1 MKRLFVGV
9 PLSEELRVKLAVLLH
24 ELQQSGAVLNLV
36 RAEQLHFTLKF
47 LGDVEEKQIS
57 EMTAVLRAVAA
68 LSQPFSVSLQNVGA
82 FPSVGY
88 MRAIWV
94 GVENGL
100 LINVMKKLDERLRS
114 IRPNEHD
121 EKPHVTLARV
131 KSVKNKEMLQE
142 FVQKYQ
148 QASFGGMQVQ
158 EMVLFESALTPQGAE
173 HLVVERF
180 PFGAMA

>member
-9 PLSEELRVKLAVLLH
+9 PLSEELRVKLAVLLL

-47 LGDVEEKQIS
+47 LGDVEEQQIS
-57 EMTAVLRAVAA
+57 EVMTVLRAVAA
-68 LSQPFSVSLQNVGA
+68 LFQPFSVSLQNIGA
-82 FPSVGY
+82 FPSTEY
-88 MRAIWV
+88 MRVIWV

-100 LINVMKKLDERLRS
+100 LIDVMKKLDERLRF

-131 KSVKNKEMLQE
+131 KSANNKEQLQE
-142 FVQKYQ
+142 FVRKYQ
-148 QASFGGMQVQ
+148 HTSFGEMPVQ
-158 EMVLFESALTPQGAE
+158 ELVLFESALMPQGAE
-173 HLVVERF
+173 YSVVERF
-180 PFGAMA
+180 QLRAVT

>member
-9 PLSEELRVKLAVLLH
+9 PLSEELRVKLAVLLD

-47 LGDVEEKQIS
+47 LGDVKEQQIP
-57 EMTAVLRAVAA
+57 EVAAVLRAVAA
-68 LSQPFSVSLQNVGA
+68 LFQPFSVSLQNVGA
-82 FPSVGY
+82 FPSVDY

-94 GVENGL
+94 GVENGF
-100 LINVMKKLDERLRS
+100 LIDVMKRIDERLRS
-114 IRPNEHD
+114 VHLNEHD

-131 KSVKNKEMLQE
+131 KSAKNKEQLQE

-148 QASFGGMQVQ
+148 HASFGGMQVQ
-158 EMVLFESALTPQGAE
+158 EIVLFESTLTPQGAE
-173 HLVVERF
+173 HSVVERF
-180 PFGAMA
+180 AFGA